1 MIMTNSNNQPFVVI
15 IPARYAASRLPGKPL
30 LDIAGKPMIQHMYER
45 ALESGAEQ
53 IIIATDDA
61 RIEGVAKAFDA
72 TVCMTRV
79 EHQSGTE
86 RIAEVI
92 EKLKIPDST
101 LIVNIQ
107 GDEPLIPIKAI
118 KLVAEQLIANPTAAM
133 STLCSRITSPDEI
146 NDPNLVKV
154 VMDKDGFALYF
165 SRATIPYVAHHI
177 ISSNER
183 GTDSPYFGHIGIYAY
198 RAGFVRSYI
207 VSTPSPLE
215 QLERLEQ
222 LRVLWHGNKIHVSIF
237 NEKFPPGINT
247 PKDLE
252 IVRNILQK

>member
-1 MIMTNSNNQPFVVI
+1 MTNLNSQSFVVI

-30 LDIAGKPMIQHMYER
+30 VDIAGKPMIQHMYER
-45 ALESGAEQ
+45 ALASGAEQ
-53 IIIATDDA
+53 IIIATDDV
-61 RIEGVAKAFDA
+61 RIEEVAKAFGA

-107 GDEPLIPIKAI
+107 GDEPLIPINAI
-118 KLVAEQLIANPTAAM
+118 KLVADQLIANSAAAM
-133 STLCSRITSPDEI
+133 ATLCSRLMDPEEI

-154 VMDKDGFALYF
+154 VMDQNGFALYF
-165 SRATIPYVAHHI
+165 SRATIPYVAKHI
-177 ISSNER
+177 ASSNEPIES
-183 GTDSPYFGHIGIYAY
+183 GSCFGHIGVYAY
-198 RAGFVRSYI
+198 RASFVRKY
-207 VSTPSPLE
+207 VSLTPSPLE

-222 LRVLWHGNKIHVSIF
+222 LRVLWHGHKIHVSVF

-252 IVRNILQK
+252 IVRKILQK

>member
-1 MIMTNSNNQPFVVI
+1 MTNSNKQPFVVI

-45 ALESGAEQ
+45 ALESGAEE
-53 IIIATDDA
+53 IIIATDDV
-61 RIEGVAKAFDA
+61 RIEQVAKQFGAK
-72 TVCMTRV
+72 VCMTRV

-92 EKLKIPDST
+92 EKLNFSDST

-107 GDEPLIPIKAI
+107 GDEPLIPVAAI
-118 KLVAEQLIANPTAAM
+118 KLVAEQLMANPTALM
-133 STLCSRITSPDEI
+133 TTLCSRITDVEEI

-154 VMDKDGFALYF
+154 VMDQNGFALYF
-165 SRATIPYVAHHI
+165 SRSTIPYVANHI
-177 ISSNER
+177 AGLNELANK
-183 GTDSPYFGHIGIYAY
+183 SPYFGHIGVYAY
-198 RAGFVRSYI
+198 QAGYVKNYVALS
-207 VSTPSPLE
+207 PSPLE

-222 LRVLWHGNKIHVSIF
+222 LRVLWHGGKIHVSMF

-252 IVRNILQK
+252 NVRNILQN